1 MKNRQMA
8 LVALLVIAALFS
20 GFLLGQVSAQQ
31 RVCDP
36 FTTVGDAGMLPIGQV
51 VDFLHWE
58 GGNVPVSRTGTI
70 SKYYIQAC
78 WPGIPVIGLDA
89 QAYVVDY
96 GAADR
101 SQVILNRDA
110 LTVR

>member
-1 MKNRQMA
+1 MRNK
-8 LVALLVIAALFS
+8 LLIVLLVLVSSFS

-36 FTTVGDAGMLPIGQV
+36 FTTVGDVGMLPIGQV

-58 GGNVPVSRTGTI
+58 GGNAPVVRTGTI
-70 SKYYIQAC
+70 SKYYIQSC
-78 WPGIPVIGLDA
+78 WPGVAVIGLDP

-101 SQVILNRDA
+101 SQVILNRSA